1 MMSELTAE
9 DVVEVTVAHADEEE
23 VIVMGPG
30 VPGEEIGDAIKSLFP
45 TLPGN
50 LKGFRK
56 ILDDGLGPFIPLS
69 IACKVPEL
77 LAEGS
82 YQVQVHPAW
91 RREGIKYDK
100 NELHLDITEAIN
112 VTLISE
118 DLGNGNSK
126 MTIVDSDVSGTV
138 LIRSRLSGMPGCK
151 LALSSVPLD
160 PVVFHPCVKKDKFE
174 GGVIKFIPPDGQTE
188 LARYRCEKQI
198 KLPFRVLPVIRQIDQ
213 NRMEVKVN
221 IKAGFGKDVVAT
233 DVALRIPVPR
243 SIVSYTSKVSKGTV
257 TYLAEL
263 ECLFWKIP
271 KFLGETD
278 CNISAEIRMLS
289 GQVEEAEN
297 IKVSTVVPPLT
308 LDFNVVGYAASGLRI
323 KYLEIYESGEYE
335 KESWIRYMT
344 SAGQFQ
350 IRVTAPNVNSVMYT
364 NPE

>member
-1 MMSELTAE
+1 MDGISTS
-9 DVVEVTVAHADEEE
+9 DIVNVSIAHAEEEE
-23 VIVMGPG
+23 VIVMAPG
-30 VPGEEIGDAIKSLFP
+30 VPGEEISDAIKSLFP
-45 TLPGN
+45 TLPGS

-56 ILDDGLGPFIPLS
+56 IQAGGLGPFIPLS
-69 IACKVPEL
+69 IACSVPSL
-77 LAEGS
+77 LSDGRF
-82 YQVQVHPAW
+82 QVQVHPAW

-100 NELHLDITEAIN
+100 NELHLDITESIN

-151 LALSSVPLD
+151 LALSSTALD

-174 GGVIKFIPPDGQTE
+174 EGVIKFIPPDGQTQ
-188 LARYRCEKQI
+188 LARYRAENQI

-221 IKAGFGKDVVAT
+221 LKAGFGKEVVAT

-263 ECLFWKIP
+263 ECLYWKIP
-271 KFLGETD
+271 KFLGDTD

-289 GQVEEAEN
+289 GEVDEASGAN
-297 IKVSTVVPPLT
+297 VSTVVPPLT
-308 LDFNVVGYAASGLRI
+308 LDFNVVGYAASGLRV

-344 SAGQFQ
+344 SAGSFQ
-350 IRVTAPNVNSVMYT
+350 IRVSAPNVNSVYYT